1 VNFLSDLCDVCDG
14 VFIVIEGIR
23 MQHSD
28 RRLVGWC
35 LGLAIVIWTN
45 LAVAAEPQLLE
56 LTGELGVHDPVM
68 IKHGD
73 TYYLFATGGRRGRGI
88 TPLHTSKDMREWN
101 RGGFAFERLPDWVAD
116 EVPRARNAWAP
127 DISFFN
133 GKYHLYYSVS
143 SFGVNH
149 SAIGLA
155 TNTTLDPSDP
165 NYKWVDQGMVV
176 RSRPGENDFNA
187 IDPNLIIENDKDA
200 WLSWGS
206 FWGGIMMRRV
216 DPQTGKLATEDTT
229 LHKLSARPRSDTHQT
244 PPVEGAIEAPFIVRR
259 GDHWYHFVSWDFCC
273 RGARS
278 NYKVV
283 VGRSPKVTG
292 PYIDKNGKP
301 MTEGGG
307 TLILEAATDH
317 WRGAGHPAVYHEN
330 GTDYL
335 VFHAYSADNGRSRLH
350 ISTIAWEDGWP
361 TVAALP

>member
-1 VNFLSDLCDVCDG
+1 MRN
-14 VFIVIEGIR
+14 
-23 MQHSD
+23 
-28 RRLVGWC
+28 
-35 LGLAIVIWTN
+35 WT
-45 LAVAAEPQLLE
+45 
-56 LTGELGVHDPVM
+56 
-68 IKHGD
+68 
-73 TYYLFATGGRRGRGI
+73 
-88 TPLHTSKDMREWN
+88 
-101 RGGFAFERLPDWVAD
+101 RGGFVLEQLPDWVAG

-133 GKYHLYYSVS
+133 GKYHLYFSLS

-155 TNTTLDPSDP
+155 TNATLDPEDP
-165 NYKWVDQGMVV
+165 NYKWVDEGMVV
-176 RSRPGENDFNA
+176 RSRPGEDDFNA
-187 IDPNLIIENDKDA
+187 IDPNLVMEDDENA

-216 DPQTGKLATEDTT
+216 DPQTGKLSTVDTT
-229 LHKLSARPRSDTHQT
+229 LHRLAARPRGDAHQT

-259 GDHWYHFVSWDFCC
+259 DDHWFLFVSWDFCC

-292 PYIDKNGKP
+292 PYIDKDGKP
-301 MTEGGG
+301 LSEGGG
-307 TLILEAATDH
+307 SLILEAATDH

-335 VFHAYSADNGRSRLH
+335 VFHAYSAENGRSRLH
-350 ISTIAWEDGWP
+350 ISTVVWENGWP
-361 TVAALP
+361 RVAELP

>member
-1 VNFLSDLCDVCDG
+1 MRYNQQIGFTKVFAVAAAGLCAFISLRSVNPA
-14 VFIVIEGIR
+14 
-23 MQHSD
+23 Q
-28 RRLVGWC
+28 
-35 LGLAIVIWTN
+35 
-45 LAVAAEPQLLE
+45 AAEPQLLE

-73 TYYLFATGGRRGRGI
+73 AYYLFATGGRRGRGI
-88 TPLHTSKDMREWN
+88 TPIHTSKDMREWA
-101 RGGFAFERLPDWVAD
+101 RGGFVFEQLPDWIAD

-176 RSRPGENDFNA
+176 RSRPGEDDFNA
-187 IDPNLIIENDKDA
+187 IDPNLVIEDATNA

-216 DPQTGKLATEDTT
+216 DPQTGKLSTVDTT

-292 PYIDKNGKP
+292 PYVDKNGKP

-307 TLILEAATDH
+307 TLILEAATDR

-330 GTDYL
+330 GSDYL
-335 VFHAYSADNGRSRLH
+335 VFHAYSAENGRSRLQ
-350 ISTIAWEDGWP
+350 ISTMVWELGWP
-361 TVAALP
+361 KVAALP